1 LYKYDDSEEGQ
12 KRKFSWKSKNENCA
26 REKNSGKVVRLSDN
40 LVRTGTGS
48 VTFAHFSEEFL
59 HFLAR
64 HLAIKDGGVLKIL
77 IDSNRIYICWSK
89 ASEKF
94 V

>member
-1 LYKYDDSEEGQ
+1 MLLHITGDSAMVQYINTRIGSEWTKG
-12 KRKFSWKSKNENCA
+12 KFSWISKNENCA

-40 LVRTGTGS
+40 LVITGTGS

-64 HLAIKDGGVLKIL
+64 HLGNQG
-77 IDSNRIYICWSK
+77 
-89 ASEKF
+89 
-94 V
+94 